1 MLCYSILIFV
11 CISLNLASGNL
22 NFPGLRFENH
32 HRQNPLPC
40 KCEDTSLCQP
50 IPPTQGNVRLAY
62 STNPSNWKFYNFSE
76 ITEIA
81 LFFDISKLTS
91 EMVCMAH
98 KHKVQLHLAGFFGM
112 LTFLDPFLRE
122 QWLQNTLKTITDNYL
137 DGINLDYE
145 DRRDPFTEPFL
156 VSFVKEFSQ
165 RLRKIS
171 SNYRITFCEPYSPL
185 PHYDMTT
192 IPKIVDYLM
201 IMSYDEIGRHNPG
214 YPFPSANQQVWRT
227 VHGEF
232 KLYT

>member
-1 MLCYSILIFV
+1 M
-11 CISLNLASGNL
+11 NLVSGNL

-76 ITEIA
+76 LTEIA

-98 KHKVQLHLAGFFGM
+98 KNKVQLHLQGSFGKS
-112 LTFLDPFLRE
+112 TFINPSLRE
-122 QWLQNTLKTITDNYL
+122 QWFQNTLKTIADNYL

-145 DRRDPFTEPFL
+145 QQRDPETEPYL
-156 VSFVKEFSQ
+156 ESFVTELSQ
-165 RLRKIS
+165 RLRKMS
-171 SNYRITFCEPYSPL
+171 PHYRITFCEPSSPL
-185 PHYDMTT
+185 PHYDLST
-192 IPKIVDYLM
+192 IPKDVDYLM
-201 IMSYDEIGRHNPG
+201 IMSYDEEIHHQPNYSYPG
-214 YPFPSANQQVWRT
+214 PNQPAWRT
-227 VHGEF
+227 VYG
-232 KLYT
+232 KQMIL